1 MSDAQP
7 PRLDLLRFLERVQLQ
22 DLERTRGWIAA
33 EEQRLAEEASRQPLP
48 PPPDWELQTDLSG
61 RPMQVHT
68 DGCRMGGKGFRMKP
82 LTRDAALRAV
92 GVDQVPTC
100 PYCRPDVAL
109 GVLD

>member
-1 MSDAQP
+1 MSDLP
-7 PRLDLLRFLERVQLQ
+7 PDLPRLRTLEKWLAMSLDRVRQQ
-22 DLERTRGWIAA
+22 IAA
-33 EEQRLAEEASRQPLP
+33 EEQRVAELAARQSLP

-82 LTRDAALRAV
+82 LTREGALRAV